1 MYCKCEGSNKGS
13 QSYRLLKNTE
23 EHRSGSTLKYPG
35 PEADDSQ
42 QLTKKPLQKL
52 EKLAG
57 NLL

>member
-57 NLL
+57 N